1 MVVAAGGTGASDGTS
16 NSASIGAAVSLR
28 LAAEGAS
35 VVVGDVNLEAAE
47 RTVAA
52 VAAAG
57 GTAVAHRFDAADDAS
72 VQALLQRA
80 VDEFGGVDGVHS
92 NAMDMSAGT
101 LGVDG
106 EHDIVSLPI
115 EVWERTL
122 DVGLTGFVR
131 VIKAALPLLVARGG
145 GGIVG
150 TASGA
155 VWAGEPIRVA
165 YATTKTAMSGIM
177 RHVATKYG
185 RQGVRCNLVAPG
197 MVLPLEVTSALD
209 DAGRERLLAFGRSD
223 KLGTPDDIAA
233 AVTFLLSDDGAWINA
248 QLLAVDGG
256 GHLGGA

>member
-16 NSASIGAAVSLR
+16 NSASIGAAVSAR
-28 LAAEGAS
+28 LASEGAS

-47 RTVAA
+47 RTVAT

-92 NAMDMSAGT
+92 NAMDMSAAT

-106 EHDIVSLPI
+106 EHDIVSLPL

-131 VIKAALPLLVARGG
+131 VIKAAVPLLVARGG

-165 YATTKTAMSGIM
+165 YATTKTAMSGVM

-223 KLGTPDDIAA
+223 KLGTPDDIAS